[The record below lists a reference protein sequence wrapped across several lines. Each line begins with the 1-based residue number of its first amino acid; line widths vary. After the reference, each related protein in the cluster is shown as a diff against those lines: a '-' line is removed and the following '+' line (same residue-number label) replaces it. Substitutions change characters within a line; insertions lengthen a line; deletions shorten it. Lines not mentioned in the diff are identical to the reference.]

1 MAKVS
6 PNKYSKSGI
15 IHRVNKLSTC
25 GPRANRIEEVLD
37 FRIIIIA
44 ALVLSALAAGFW
56 WRART
61 GRAKL
66 VRSGEIV
73 DLAKLKATRSGSPV
87 TSFGKK
93 ATLLQFSTEVCS
105 ICVQTAKYFQELESK
120 NPDLTHIEV
129 DLTDRMELAAHF
141 NVMQTPTTLILDRT
155 GKVQARIGGAPKLNV
170 IQQELA
176 KLEIK

>member
-1 MAKVS
+1 MS
-6 PNKYSKSGI
+6 PKISRKSGI
-15 IHRVNKLSTC
+15 IRTITKLTTAV
-25 GPRANRIEEVLD
+25 PRIGIEEALD
-37 FRIIIIA
+37 FRITIIA
-44 ALVLSALAAGFW
+44 ALVLVALAAGFW

-66 VRSGEIV
+66 VRSGEVV
-73 DLAKLKATRSGSPV
+73 DLGKLKATRAGQPV

-105 ICVQTAKYFQELESK
+105 ICVQTAKYFKELESK

-129 DLTDRMELAAHF
+129 DLTDRMDLAAHF
-141 NVMQTPTTLILDRT
+141 NVMQTPTTLVLDRT

-170 IQQELA
+170 IQQELE

>member
-1 MAKVS
+1 M
-6 PNKYSKSGI
+6 
-15 IHRVNKLSTC
+15 
-25 GPRANRIEEVLD
+25 
-37 FRIIIIA
+37 
-44 ALVLSALAAGFW
+44 
-56 WRART
+56 
-61 GRAKL
+61 
-66 VRSGEIV
+66 RSGEIV
-73 DLAKLKATRSGSPV
+73 DLGKLKATRAGKPV

-129 DLTDRMELAAHF
+129 DLTDRMDLAAHF
-141 NVMQTPTTLILDRT
+141 NVMQTPTTLVLDRT

>member
-1 MAKVS
+1 MALVS
-6 PNKYSKSGI
+6 PKISQKSGI
-15 IHRVNKLSTC
+15 IQRVNKLSTG
-25 GPRANRIEEVLD
+25 GPRTNRIEEALD
-37 FRIIIIA
+37 FRITIIA
-44 ALVLSALAAGFW
+44 ALVLVALAVGFW

-66 VRSGEIV
+66 
-73 DLAKLKATRSGSPV
+73 KATRSGFPV

-105 ICVQTAKYFQELESK
+105 ICVQTAKYFKELESK

-129 DLTDRMELAAHF
+129 ELTDRMDLAAHF
-141 NVMQTPTTLILDRT
+141 NVMQTPTTLVLDRT

>member
-1 MAKVS
+1 M
-6 PNKYSKSGI
+6 SGI
-15 IHRVNKLSTC
+15 
-25 GPRANRIEEVLD
+25 EEALD
-37 FRIIIIA
+37 FRITIIA
-44 ALVLSALAAGFW
+44 ALVLVALSAGFW

-66 VRSGEIV
+66 VRSGELV
-73 DLAKLKATRSGSPV
+73 DLGKLKATRSGKPV

-105 ICVQTAKYFQELESK
+105 ICVQTAKYFKELESK
-120 NPDLTHIEV
+120 HPDLAHIEV
-129 DLTDRMELAAHF
+129 DLTDRMDLAAHF
-141 NVMQTPTTLILDRT
+141 NVMQTPTTLILDPN

-170 IQQELA
+170 IQQELE

>member
-1 MAKVS
+1 MPLVS
-6 PNKYSKSGI
+6 LKKIFKIGHNPTEKQVENYRSI
-15 IHRVNKLSTC
+15 TNW
-25 GPRANRIEEVLD
+25 IEEALD
-37 FRIIIIA
+37 FRITIIA
-44 ALVLSALAAGFW
+44 ALVLVALTAGFW

-66 VRSGEIV
+66 VRSGELV
-73 DLAKLKATRSGSPV
+73 DLGKLKATRSGKPV

-105 ICVQTAKYFQELESK
+105 ICVQTAKYFRELESN
-120 NPDLTHIEV
+120 NPDLSHIEV

-141 NVMQTPTTLILDRT
+141 NVMQTPTTLILDKAGR
-155 GKVQARIGGAPKLNV
+155 VQARIGGAPKLNV
-170 IQQELA
+170 IKQELE